1 MRITFLAMVVLGEW
15 FRLLSGDARTTSSG
29 CVWAMALC
37 AYLCIQN
44 LSDCSNAGMVRC
56 APPLP
61 RRWLVLHQRCRQ
73 DTSHRCRSHT
83 TSCQSRLWPQQLR
96 DYTVSMAGG
105 HNSIGRRPSGF
116 TQQLVLTRVILTA
129 WPWCSS
135 PRVLTNTALSSS
147 ALAPLA
153 AAVISPNLSL
163 SSELKLEYK

>member
-1 MRITFLAMVVLGEW
+1 
-15 FRLLSGDARTTSSG
+15 
-29 CVWAMALC
+29 
-37 AYLCIQN
+37 
-44 LSDCSNAGMVRC
+44 MVRC

-116 TQQLVLTRVILTA
+116 TQQLGSRLDSAIPLTAHCACMNDHGSALVLTRVILTA